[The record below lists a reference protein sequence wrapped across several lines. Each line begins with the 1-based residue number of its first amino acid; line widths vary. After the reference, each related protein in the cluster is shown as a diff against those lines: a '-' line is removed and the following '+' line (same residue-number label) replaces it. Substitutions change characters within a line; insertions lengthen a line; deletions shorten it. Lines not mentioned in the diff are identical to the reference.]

1 MSQNLGSVSGLLLVT
16 RVAQTLKSPA
26 KFARS
31 LKTDFVLIKVIEFV
45 ASGLEF
51 FWKSLNACHEA
62 TEHLLLAIFYTER
75 WQGGRGSHGHESR
88 KVCFVLKSRF

>member
-1 MSQNLGSVSGLLLVT
+1 MSQNLGLVSGLLLVT

-31 LKTDFVLIKVIEFV
+31 LKTDFVLVKVIEFV

-62 TEHLLLAIFYTER
+62 TEHLLLAIFYTED
-75 WQGGRGSHGHESR
+75 GRVAGEVMDMSR
-88 KVCFVLKSRF
+88 ERYVLS